1 MLRFVCLVLFI
12 FLALAAS
19 ASVQDKLKIKLDYR
33 VTDQY
38 APQQISRYLR
48 PGFDYSNFRLTYS
61 RSESFQVTS
70 KGWGSLFYGAA
81 VYDKPRFSTGM
92 FDRANYAELRFLF
105 IPIGRVKIG
114 N

>member
-1 MLRFVCLVLFI
+1 MLRFVCLVLI
-12 FLALAAS
+12 TFLALAAAS
-19 ASVQDKLKIKLDYR
+19 ASDQDKLKIKLDYR
-33 VTDQY
+33 VTGQY
-38 APQQISRYLR
+38 APQMGQYLH

-61 RSESFQVTS
+61 RSESFRLTS